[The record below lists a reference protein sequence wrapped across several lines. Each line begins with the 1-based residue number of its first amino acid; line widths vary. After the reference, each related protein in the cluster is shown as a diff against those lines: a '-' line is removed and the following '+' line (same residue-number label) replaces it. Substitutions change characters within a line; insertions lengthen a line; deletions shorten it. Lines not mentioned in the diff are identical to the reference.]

1 MAQFLGYS
9 AFLDRLG
16 DESRRDRGERLLG
29 LAVINLDFISRVD
42 GSYGYEVGDQLL
54 RALALRLRDALPE
67 ADILGEVS
75 RTELACLFPALPSQ
89 GHLRLAIGKVQRTLE
104 EPALV
109 GGHQIYPQP
118 RIGVS
123 FRAGA
128 APDAPFLLRESNL
141 AMHGAQRR
149 QDRVAYY
156 DEKLSGLERLYYE
169 LQSELLHAIEENEL
183 MLYFQPLLDL
193 RSGRILGSE
202 ALLRWNR
209 PGKGFIS
216 PDKVVL
222 VAERTGLIRPLTAW
236 ICNIAVRHCGEL
248 LSQGLD
254 VSVSVNISIQNLAEP
269 ELPALISRALRLWNV
284 PPRNLILE
292 LTETAMMEETPGSI
306 EALNT
311 LKDLGLKLA
320 MDDFGT
326 GYSSMARLKELPL
339 DELKIDMR
347 FVRDMFTSHKDEK
360 LVHSMIEL
368 AHGLEMYVVAEGVE
382 TREATERLREMGCDV
397 IQGYHLS
404 KPLPPDQYVEFLRAR
419 EPASME
425 GQT

>member
-9 AFLDRLG
+9 TFLERLG
-16 DESRRDRGERLLG
+16 EEASRDRGEGVLG
-29 LAVINLDFISRVD
+29 LAVINLEFISRVD
-42 GSYGYEVGDQLL
+42 GSYGYEVGDQIL
-54 RALALRLRDALPE
+54 RTLALRLRDALP
-67 ADILGEVS
+67 DGDLIGEVS
-75 RTELACLFPALPSQ
+75 RTELACLFPALPSP
-89 GHLRLAIGKVQRTLE
+89 GHLRLAVGKVQRTLE
-104 EPALV
+104 EPAVV
-109 GGHQIYPQP
+109 GGHQIYPLP
-118 RIGVS
+118 LIGVS
-123 FRAGA
+123 FRRGA
-128 APDAPFLLRESNL
+128 DPAPSTLLRESNL
-141 AMHGAQRR
+141 AMHGARR
-149 QDRVAYY
+149 HQDRVAYY

-183 MLYFQPLLDL
+183 VLYFQPLLDV
-193 RSGRILGSE
+193 RSGRVMGSE

-236 ICNIAVRHCGEL
+236 VCNAAVRQCSEL
-248 LSQGLD
+248 LKQGLD

-269 ELPALISRALRLWNV
+269 ELPALISRALRLWDV
-284 PPRNLILE
+284 PARNLILE
-292 LTETAMMEETPGSI
+292 LTETAMMEDSPGSI

-311 LKDLGLKLA
+311 LKGLGLKLA

-347 FVRDMFTSHKDEK
+347 FVRDMLASRRDEK

-368 AHGLEMYVVAEGVE
+368 AHGLEMHVVAEGVE
-382 TREATERLREMGCDV
+382 TREAAERLRELGCDV
-397 IQGYHLS
+397 LQGYYLS
-404 KPLPPDQYVEFLRAR
+404 KPLPHEQYHEFLRAR

-425 GQT
+425 GER